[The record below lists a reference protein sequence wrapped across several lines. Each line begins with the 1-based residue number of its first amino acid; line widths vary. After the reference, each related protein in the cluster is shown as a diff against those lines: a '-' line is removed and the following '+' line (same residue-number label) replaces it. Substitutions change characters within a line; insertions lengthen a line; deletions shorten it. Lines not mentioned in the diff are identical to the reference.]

1 MGGGN
6 KHRRKGNVETRFA
19 LGRHWHE
26 MWYQGDRTGYLRRDR
41 ELGRPVHVA
50 RVHES
55 DVGGVGQ
62 FQCLLARDVQLPCV
76 SAESAA
82 GSRPENA
89 MSEDGR

>member
-1 MGGGN
+1 M
-6 KHRRKGNVETRFA
+6 
-19 LGRHWHE
+19 
-26 MWYQGDRTGYLRRDR
+26 
-41 ELGRPVHVA
+41 HVA